1 MADHWWWRP
10 GWRPGRRMY
19 TFHFTFDGQAA
30 VQALATRYR
39 DRLAGLPNLVLVPD
53 RWLHLTTQ
61 GLAFT
66 DEITGS
72 EVQAVVSAA
81 TDRVREFRPVR
92 AVVGPARVTP
102 EALLLDVTPAGD
114 LADVRAAIRD
124 AIAAVR
130 GRDKLGESD
139 EWMPH
144 VSVAYSSGTGSA
156 EPYIK
161 ALTAEDTA
169 ACLIDSVELIELN
182 RDNRMYEWD
191 TVARLPLIGSRS

>member
-1 MADHWWWRP
+1 
-10 GWRPGRRMY
+10 MY
-19 TFHFTFDGQAA
+19 TFHFTFEGQDA
-30 VQALATRYR
+30 VQALAARYR
-39 DRLAGLPNLVLVPD
+39 DRLAGLPDLVLVPD

-66 DEITGS
+66 DEILSS
-72 EVQAVVSAA
+72 EVEAVTSAA
-81 TDRVREFRPVR
+81 AGRVKGLPPVQ

-102 EALLLDVTPAGD
+102 EALLLDVAPASN

-130 GRDKLGESD
+130 GRDKLGEGD
-139 EWMPH
+139 EWTPH

-161 ALTAEDTA
+161 ALAVEDTA
-169 ACLIDSVELIELN
+169 TCLIGSVELIELN
-182 RDNRMYEWD
+182 RDDRMYEWE
-191 TVARLPLIGSRS
+191 TVARLPLAGFGN